1 MSFIVIARYIPTRWR
16 LWKVGRD
23 LCEITRLF
31 GLIPLPLGMHRLHKA
46 KWVRAS
52 LHADILRRAPV
63 HDTIDLDWHRDGD
76 ITGANM
82 NCGIVLWSNICPT
95 QIRPCSNGSEPHVLG
110 EIVQPQPFEVVL
122 FNNLDVVHRRP
133 PNAPQ
138 KRWLFRQRV
147 QP

>member
-1 MSFIVIARYIPTRWR
+1 MSFLVLTRYIPTRWR

-23 LCEITRLF
+23 LCQITAEF
-31 GLIPLPLGMHRLHKA
+31 GLIPMPLGKHRLHKA

-82 NCGIVLWSNICPT
+82 NCGIVLWSNKCPT
-95 QIRPCSNGSEPHVLG
+95 QIRVGHTG
-110 EIVQPQPFEVVL
+110 EIIQPRPYEVVL
-122 FNNLDVVHRRP
+122 INNLDVVHRRP

-147 QP
+147 CNATL

>member
-95 QIRPCSNGSEPHVLG
+95 QIKQANG